1 MLKSLLFSFL
11 SPAPERLRLDNAS
24 RDAWMRDALA
34 LTYPD
39 PKDLDAWARFREA
52 AARLAILHLPVY
64 MTAELWRFYAFGEQD
79 SVRLENLP
87 VDPVLPAVPQDGSRP
102 AAKTAVSEAVV
113 LGLIAPWAEILS
125 YRNEKHGVPIH
136 EVTPIEGR
144 ETQQSNAG
152 RVAFGYHS
160 DNAFLPNKFRQEGI
174 LLYGLRNEDT
184 ATLVMSAEQIAES
197 ASPALLEQLARPAF
211 RHAVPLSYQLPPTL
225 KSLPRPILWR
235 DTMGRMRVTAAS
247 SSIEPVDDASRKALD
262 EFRGLIHSLQPFR
275 GVVSPGTA
283 LVFKDDRV
291 LHGREPVAS
300 ERWLQ
305 RAYFRENLRDLRTA
319 TQSDSRAFCFD
330 VETLLAASG
339 RSLPRGERPSPMTR
353 IVGSTPLSASYPAAR

>member
-1 MLKSLLFSFL
+1 MVKSLLFSFL
-11 SPAPERLRLDNAS
+11 SPAPERLRLDNAT
-24 RDAWMRDALA
+24 RDAWTQEALT

-39 PKDLDAWARFREA
+39 PRDLDAWTAFRDTCA
-52 AARLAILHLPVY
+52 QLSLKYLPAT

-87 VDPVLPAVPQDGSRP
+87 VDPVLPPVPVDGMRP
-102 AAKTAVSEAVV
+102 ANKTAVSEAVV
-113 LGLIAPWAEILS
+113 QGLIAPWAEILS
-125 YRNEKHGVPIH
+125 YRNEKQGVPIH

-144 ETQQSNAG
+144 EQQQSNAG

-160 DNAFLPNKFRQEGI
+160 DNAFLPNQFRQEGI

-184 ATLVMSAEQIAES
+184 ATLVMSAEQIAEA

-211 RHAVPLSYQLPPTL
+211 RHAVPMSYQLPATL
-225 KSLPRPILWR
+225 KSAPRPILSR
-235 DTMGRMRVTAAS
+235 DTLGRMRVTAAS
-247 SSIEPVDDASRKALD
+247 STIEPVDAAAGRALE
-262 EFRGLIHSLQPFR
+262 EFRALIHSLQPFR

-291 LHGREPVAS
+291 LHGRDTVAG

-305 RAYFRENLRDLRTA
+305 RAYFRENLRDLRSA
-319 TQSDSRAFCFD
+319 THSDPRAFCFD
-330 VETLLAASG
+330 VEALLNA
-339 RSLPRGERPSPMTR
+339 
-353 IVGSTPLSASYPAAR
+353 